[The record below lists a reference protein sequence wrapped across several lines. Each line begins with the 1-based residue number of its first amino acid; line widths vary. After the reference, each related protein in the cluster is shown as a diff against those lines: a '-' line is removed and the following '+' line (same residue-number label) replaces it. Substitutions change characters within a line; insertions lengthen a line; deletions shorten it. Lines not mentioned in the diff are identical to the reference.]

1 MIAAPKGLAPTRPGR
16 PPRAVPSDRRLTLV
30 LGLLARADSMVRT
43 PDDRARSGPRTH
55 TDRAIVVNTKL
66 RDASISAVE
75 AAQVLADTCFCQ
87 SHEASAL
94 DRILGVVDELDDV
107 IRALHPPDHHAPST
121 PAPAPA
127 PGPVMGDPQR
137 AHAAFPRVFVPVG
150 RGSIFRPTTPSRG
163 ADYTIGGSTLRAE
176 DAEQFLAALMG
187 GSDDESPSLT
197 TVCRSATRLLR
208 MSGSSVVLMGEDTFP
223 SVASAYGVSVTVQD
237 LEFTLGEGPA
247 SDSYKE
253 GKPVLVDDIALSSS
267 RWPQFTRAVT
277 EAGIKGLYALPLQLG
292 AIKLGVLVLY
302 RDRPGV
308 LAGEELAA
316 ALLVADLVTN
326 QVLDM
331 QAGAVSESLAWGLE
345 VDDYRAVVHQATGMI
360 SAQLDCA
367 IGEAL
372 VRLRG
377 RAFASE
383 RDIDLV
389 AAEVVTGELRFDEP

>member
-1 MIAAPKGLAPTRPGR
+1 
-16 PPRAVPSDRRLTLV
+16 
-30 LGLLARADSMVRT
+30 
-43 PDDRARSGPRTH
+43 
-55 TDRAIVVNTKL
+55 
-66 RDASISAVE
+66 
-75 AAQVLADTCFCQ
+75 
-87 SHEASAL
+87 
-94 DRILGVVDELDDV
+94 
-107 IRALHPPDHHAPST
+107 
-121 PAPAPA
+121 
-127 PGPVMGDPQR
+127 
-137 AHAAFPRVFVPVG
+137 
-150 RGSIFRPTTPSRG
+150 
-163 ADYTIGGSTLRAE
+163 LRAE
-176 DAEQFLAALMG
+176 DAEQFLAALIG
-187 GSDDESPSLT
+187 GSEDESPSLT

-247 SDSYKE
+247 SDAYNE
-253 GKPVLVDDIALSSS
+253 GKPVLVDDMALFSS

-277 EAGIKGLYALPLQLG
+277 EAGIQSLYALPLQLG

-302 RDRPGV
+302 RVRPGA
-308 LAGEELAA
+308 LEGEELAA

-331 QAGAVSESLAWGLE
+331 QAGAASESLAWGLE

-367 IGEAL
+367 MGEAL

-383 RDIDLV
+383 RDIDLI
-389 AAEVVTGELRFDEP
+389 ASEVVTGELRFDEP